1 MRKISGVDF
10 GRICIMGGGSKDA
23 MLNQFAADATGC
35 EISAGPTESTAFGNA
50 IMQMKASGD
59 ISSVRDG
66 REIVLASCRPE
77 IFEPSASRA

>member
-1 MRKISGVDF
+1 
-10 GRICIMGGGSKDA
+10 
-23 MLNQFAADATGC
+23 
-35 EISAGPTESTAFGNA
+35 
-50 IMQMKASGD
+50 MQMKASGD

>member
-1 MRKISGVDF
+1 
-10 GRICIMGGGSKDA
+10 

-59 ISSVRDG
+59 ISSAREG
-66 REIVLASCRPE
+66 REVVLASCRPE